1 MNDKQEK
8 LNCHSSFI
16 VHHSSFAKRILEFD
30 SVTSTNSLALELAND
45 PANHGVVML
54 AREQTAGR
62 GQYGRSWL
70 APRGSSVLL
79 SILLFPPP
87 ALRRPPLLTAWAAV
101 SVCDLCHQLTGLPA
115 RIKWPNDV
123 LIEGRKV
130 CGILIEQRSTG
141 VDSFASVVGI
151 GLNVTQNAGDFAEAG
166 LMEAASLA
174 VFSEQSFDA
183 RQVAEELLRR
193 LQEEFQRLEEGNL
206 VSLENRWKTSLGLL
220 GRRVTAECVKETIQG
235 RLLDVTFSG
244 LELEVP
250 GKRICLPPETVQHL
264 IE

>member
-1 MNDKQEK
+1 MKDEQKRID
-8 LNCHSSFI
+8 LDSSFI
-16 VHHSSFAKRILEFD
+16 VHPSSFPKRILEFD
-30 SVTSTNSLALELAND
+30 TVVSTNTVALELAND
-45 PANHGVVML
+45 PANHGVVIL

-70 APRGSSVLL
+70 APAGSSLLL

-151 GLNVTQNAGDFAEAG
+151 GLNVTQNAGDF
-166 LMEAASLA
+166 
-174 VFSEQSFDA
+174 
-183 RQVAEELLRR
+183 
-193 LQEEFQRLEEGNL
+193 
-206 VSLENRWKTSLGLL
+206 
-220 GRRVTAECVKETIQG
+220 
-235 RLLDVTFSG
+235 
-244 LELEVP
+244 
-250 GKRICLPPETVQHL
+250 
-264 IE
+264 